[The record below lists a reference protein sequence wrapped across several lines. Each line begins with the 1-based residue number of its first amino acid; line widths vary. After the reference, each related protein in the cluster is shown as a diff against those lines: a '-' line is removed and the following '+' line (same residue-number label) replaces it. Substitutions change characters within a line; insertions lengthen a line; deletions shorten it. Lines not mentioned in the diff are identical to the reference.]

1 MTVIVQLSDTHFG
14 TELPEVASAA
24 REAIHDIRP
33 DLIVLSGD
41 ITQRARPSQ
50 FRAARRFMAS
60 LPDAPQLFIP
70 GNHDLPLYN
79 VPMRLLAPYHQYQ
92 RYFGARNQIWC
103 NGEVGVV
110 GIDATS
116 PLRHTEGK
124 LHFRKVTRLVEETR
138 RKLPPDALLVACIH
152 QPLQTAWPE
161 DCHNLLIQT
170 DDTARLL
177 SRLQVDVMLSGHV
190 HVPLL
195 TTTRQNFPWLPRHF
209 VMGGAGTSLSHR
221 VRRGVPN
228 SFNEL
233 RIRDKRVAIVE
244 HRFDR
249 ESGRF
254 LPAPEAG
261 FYPGD
266 DGWMALH
273 STG

>member
-1 MTVIVQLSDTHFG
+1 MTTIVQLSDTHFG
-14 TELPEVASAA
+14 TEIPEVTAAA
-24 REAIHDIRP
+24 REAIHRIRP
-33 DLIVLSGD
+33 DLVVLSGD
-41 ITQRARPSQ
+41 ITQRARVRQ
-50 FRAARRFMAS
+50 FRAARDFMAS
-60 LPDAPQLFIP
+60 LPKAPQLFIP

-79 VPMRLLAPYHQYQ
+79 MPLRLLSPYRHYR
-92 RYFGARNQIWC
+92 RYFGAREQVWC
-103 NGEVGVV
+103 NSEVGVI

-116 PLRHTEGK
+116 RFRHTRGK
-124 LHFRKVTRLVEETR
+124 LQFNQVTRLVEETR
-138 RKLPPDALLVACIH
+138 RRLSANALLVACIH

-161 DCHNLLIQT
+161 DDHNLLIDT
-170 DDTARLL
+170 DATARLL
-177 SRLQVDVMLSGHV
+177 SRLHIDVMLSGHV

-195 TTTRQNFPWLPRHF
+195 TTTRKNFPWLARHF

-233 RIRDKRVAIVE
+233 RIRQRRVAIVE

-254 LPAPEAG
+254 IGAPEAE
-261 FYPGD
+261 FYPGE

-273 STG
+273 STC